1 MRKFARTAS
10 LGLGFCIISVAF
22 PGVTAAIDPGVDIA
36 VPRVAIT
43 TTGQGGN
50 IFSPASIRIEP
61 GDWVRWR
68 WIAGVHNTVSGASC
82 VSNGLWSSN
91 LNSTTTIF
99 ERRFTEAPG
108 SFPYFCSPHCGFGMV
123 GTVLLTSTIT
133 VDVTDVPPM
142 AVLSWAGGGGLYRVF
157 RAGNPQF
164 NNATVLTP
172 PGGSAGTSF
181 NDVTGDL
188 PPEGT
193 AFFYLV
199 MNQF

>member
-1 MRKFARTAS
+1 MRTIVNIAS
-10 LGLGFCIISVAF
+10 LALGFGLVAVAL
-22 PGVTAAIDPGVDIA
+22 PDVAAAINPGVDIA

-43 TTGQGGN
+43 TAGQGGN

-68 WIAGVHNTVSGASC
+68 WALGLHTTTSGASC
-82 VSNGLWSSN
+82 VSNGLWASN

-99 ERRFTEAPG
+99 ERRFGEPPG
-108 SFPYFCSPHCGFGMV
+108 SFPFFCAPHCGLGMV

-133 VDVTDVPPM
+133 VNVTDVPPM
-142 AVLSWAGGGGLYRVF
+142 AVLSWTGGGGLYRVF
-157 RAGNPQF
+157 RADNALF

-172 PGGSAGTSF
+172 PGGSGGTSF